1 MAGLGAVFVPN
12 KLAANIDKAQTIAA
26 QQALRELGVH
36 VDGIICDVSLK
47 IGDKSEIRYFKFFIP
62 SNRQNL
68 NFKKTSDHLPVCYF
82 KPELLPFRFK
92 EH

>member
-36 VDGIICDVSLK
+36 VDGI
-47 IGDKSEIRYFKFFIP
+47 GDKSEIWYFKYFIP